1 MIEIVFTRK
10 FHQIGLDTVLIMSG
24 LSFLI
29 AALLIT
35 TVGLVL
41 YKSFVKK
48 QTVEHYY
55 TPLDRVFGQTQVEHH
70 EQKIEKKE
78 TEDEEGDD
86 KDKTFKKSSTNI

>member
-1 MIEIVFTRK
+1 MIEIVHTRK
-10 FHQIGLDTVLIMSG
+10 LHQIGLGTVLIMSG
-24 LSFLI
+24 LIFLI

-41 YKSFVKK
+41 YKS
-48 QTVEHYY
+48 
-55 TPLDRVFGQTQVEHH
+55 LDWVFGQTQVEHH